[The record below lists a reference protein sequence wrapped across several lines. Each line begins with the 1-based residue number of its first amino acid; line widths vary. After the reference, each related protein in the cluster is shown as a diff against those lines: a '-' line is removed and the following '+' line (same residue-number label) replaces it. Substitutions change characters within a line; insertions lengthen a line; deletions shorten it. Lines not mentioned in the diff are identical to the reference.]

1 MVKPQKALTVFEFDF
16 VAKAMKAESDTSHPN
31 VHKVTAK
38 SYDYLKQI
46 CLGDKSDRKLFKLR
60 SIDGMEVLQVQNYAG
75 VIFTPDKTQI
85 EVLPKIGRYLDAGE
99 QGIQQAR
106 QSLITMLRALKGF
119 EHVQTASANIAAEK
133 MPLLEVFITQFLQSV
148 NYLVKRGLRSD
159 YARREDNLTF
169 LKGKL
174 NIGKQLR
181 HNLVDKHKLYCEYD
195 EFLLDRPANRLLH
208 AALNKVKTLTRSA
221 SNQKL
226 LQELVLVFHD
236 IPKSQDHQT
245 DFNKLK
251 LDRSMGHYQV
261 PIQWCQLILNGYS
274 PQSMKGAT
282 HAASLLF
289 PMEKVFEDYVAK
301 TLKDQLANN
310 GSGLQLETQATGKH
324 LAVYQ
329 GKGKFSLRPDLMI
342 KQGGRN
348 RVVLDT
354 KWKLLD
360 SDVYNA
366 NISQSDIYQMFAYA
380 KKYLS
385 QGGDLQQDRELQ
397 QGKDVVLIYPMQ
409 PHFQQALPDAFD
421 LDDGHRLWVV
431 PFDIVS
437 KKSQCHWADAL
448 RHSDEGEIFNLLVA
462 STQL

>member
-1 MVKPQKALTVFEFDF
+1 MVKPKKEITVFEFDF
-16 VAKAMKAESDTSHPN
+16 VAKAIKAERGTSHPN
-31 VHKVTAK
+31 VHTVTAK
-38 SYDYLKQI
+38 SYDYLKQM
-46 CLGDKSDRKLFKLR
+46 CLGEKSDRKLFKLR

-85 EVLPKIGRYLDAGE
+85 EVLPKIGRHLDAGE

-106 QSLITMLRALKGF
+106 LSLITMLRALKGF
-119 EHVQTASANIAAEK
+119 EHVQTASANITAEK

-159 YARREDNLTF
+159 YARREDNLSF

-181 HNLVDKHKLYCEYD
+181 HNLVNKHKLYCEYD

-208 AALNKVKTLTRSA
+208 SALQKVKALTRSV

-226 LQELVLVFHD
+226 LQELAFVFHD

-245 DFNKLK
+245 DFIKLK

-261 PIQWCQLILNGYS
+261 PMQWCQLILNGYS

-301 TLKDQLANN
+301 TLKDQLANKR
-310 GSGLQLETQATGKH
+310 SDLQLETQASGKH

-329 GKGKFSLRPDLMI
+329 GKGKFSLRPDLLI
-342 KQGGRN
+342 KRGMYN
-348 RVVLDT
+348 KVVLDT

-385 QGGDLQQDRELQ
+385 QGGGLEQSRELQ

-409 PHFQQALPDAFD
+409 PNFKQALPDPFD

-431 PFDIVS
+431 PFDIVP
-437 KKSQCHWADAL
+437 KKSQCHWAEAL
-448 RHSDEGEIFNLLVA
+448 LSSDESQYFDHLVA
-462 STQL
+462 SA